1 MRREDSKMKELVSG
15 YGETWSSQ
23 VSANQLTGCRY
34 TVRVCLVGFFPEA
47 PHLIIV

>member
-23 VSANQLTGCRY
+23 VSAKQLLPIAFG
-34 TVRVCLVGFFPEA
+34 LVHRFS
-47 PHLIIV
+47 